1 MIDNSPI
8 LVYLDHKARAY
19 HGHKVKGGTLM
30 NRLRIATTALTVA
43 LIGTGLST
51 AVAADDAAPI
61 RGDEKIWVTDFSG
74 RPPFAR
80 RAVSATEFARFEET
94 KPSVLPAVG
103 ERLHVVHAKGR
114 PPFRRQ
120 VVDVD
125 ASNAAEFARF
135 EEAKPTSGERR
146 RFGPPG
152 KGFPRR

>member
-1 MIDNSPI
+1 M
-8 LVYLDHKARAY
+8 
-19 HGHKVKGGTLM
+19 M
-30 NRLRIATTALTVA
+30 NRLRVATAAFTAA
-43 LIGTGLST
+43 LIGTCLST
-51 AVAADDAAPI
+51 TVAADDAAPNQG
-61 RGDEKIWVTDFSG
+61 GDEKVWVTDFNG

-80 RAVSATEFARFEET
+80 RAVSAAEFARFEET
-94 KPSVLPAVG
+94 KQSVLPAVG

-125 ASNAAEFARF
+125 ASNVAEFARF
-135 EEAKPTSGERR
+135 EETKPASGERR